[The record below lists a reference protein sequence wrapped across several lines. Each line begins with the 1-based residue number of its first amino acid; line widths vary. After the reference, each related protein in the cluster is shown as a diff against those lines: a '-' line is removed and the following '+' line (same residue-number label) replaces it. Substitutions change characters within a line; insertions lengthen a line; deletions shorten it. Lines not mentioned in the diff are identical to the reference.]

1 MILVNDNHPY
11 SYDTENLAEIFFP
24 YEKIEIKSSMP
35 RGDFGGILVY
45 TGIRSGELRVSAY
58 IDGKETTRLHT
69 LQNGENEKL
78 ALSRLFYGAL
88 SAATGDSYPW
98 GILYGVRPAK
108 FYQSLVLKKGVKEA
122 DETLRRGYLVGEE
135 KLELLKTVAKN
146 ERRINALSSKNSFSL
161 YVSIPFCP
169 TRCSYCSFVSHSI
182 ENAAPL
188 LDEYVELLC
197 KELESTAQIAR
208 SLGLRLE
215 TVYFGGGTP
224 TTLSA
229 PQLKKLL
236 FAVEK
241 NFDLSSL
248 REYTVEA
255 GRPDTVTRE
264 KLEVLRDFSVGR
276 ISINPQTFND
286 DVLAAIGRRHTCNDT
301 LRAYELAHS
310 LGCFDINTDLIAGLP
325 EESFSSFSDSV
336 DRILKL
342 RPDNVTFHT
351 FCVKKAAEILK
362 TGSEVYSRTG
372 GETGKSVDYSQI
384 AAGLAGYKPYYIYR
398 QKNTVGNF
406 ENVGYALEG
415 AEGLYNIYMMEEV
428 HSVMAA
434 GAGAVTKLVS
444 KDRSVIKR
452 FAMPKYPYEYLGSK
466 DIKTD
471 IFDQREKAMEEFAR
485 EYF

>member
-58 IDGKETTRLHT
+58 IDGKETTHLHT

-108 FYQSLVLKKGVKEA
+108 FYQSLVLKKGAKEA
-122 DETLRRGYLVGEE
+122 DETLRRGYLVDEE

-188 LDEYVELLC
+188 LDEYIELLC

-310 LGCFDINTDLIAGLP
+310 LGCFDINTDLIAALP
-325 EESFSSFSDSV
+325 GDSPESFEQSV
-336 DRILKL
+336 QKAISLS
-342 RPDNVTFHT
+342 PSNITVHT
-351 FCVKKAAEILK
+351 LCLK
-362 TGSEVYSRTG
+362 TGAFLTSCGMPDKALAADMVRFACGALGQSGYIPYYMYRQ
-372 GETGKSVDYSQI
+372 GKSV
-384 AAGLAGYKPYYIYR
+384 GNLE
-398 QKNTVGNF
+398 NTGWCVTGR
-406 ENVGYALEG
+406 EC
-415 AEGLYNIYMMEEV
+415 LYNVFMMDETHTV
-428 HSVMAA
+428 LAC
-434 GAGAVTKLVS
+434 GAGGVTRLRHPES
-444 KDRSVIKR
+444 SLIQRIYNY
-452 FAMPKYPYEYLGSK
+452 KYPYEYIGGFSEMLARKSK
-466 DIKTD
+466 IT
-471 IFDQREKAMEEFAR
+471 EF
-485 EYF
+485 YTK

>member
-108 FYQSLVLKKGVKEA
+108 FYQSLVLKKGAKEA

-264 KLEVLRDFSVGR
+264 KLEVLHDFSVGR

-286 DVLAAIGRRHTCNDT
+286 DVLAAIGRRHTCKDT

-310 LGCFDINTDLIAGLP
+310 LGCFDINTDLIAALP
-325 EESFSSFSDSV
+325 GDSPESFEQSV
-336 DRILKL
+336 QKAISLS
-342 RPDNVTFHT
+342 PSNITVHT
-351 FCVKKAAEILK
+351 LCLK
-362 TGSEVYSRTG
+362 TGAFLTSCGMPDKALAADMVRFACGALSQSGYIPYYMYRQ
-372 GETGKSVDYSQI
+372 GKSV
-384 AAGLAGYKPYYIYR
+384 GNLE
-398 QKNTVGNF
+398 NTGWCVPGR
-406 ENVGYALEG
+406 EC
-415 AEGLYNIYMMEEV
+415 LYNVFMMDETHTV
-428 HSVMAA
+428 LAC
-434 GAGAVTKLVS
+434 GAGGVTRLRHPES
-444 KDRSVIKR
+444 SLIQRIYNY
-452 FAMPKYPYEYLGSK
+452 KYPYEYIGGFSEMLARKSK
-466 DIKTD
+466 IT
-471 IFDQREKAMEEFAR
+471 EF
-485 EYF
+485 YTK

>member
-45 TGIRSGELRVSAY
+45 TGIKSGELRVSAY

-286 DVLAAIGRRHTCNDT
+286 DVLAAIGRRHTCKDT

-310 LGCFDINTDLIAGLP
+310 LGCFDINTDLIAALP
-325 EESFSSFSDSV
+325 GDSPESFEQSV
-336 DRILKL
+336 QKAISLS
-342 RPDNVTFHT
+342 PSNITVHT
-351 FCVKKAAEILK
+351 LCLK
-362 TGSEVYSRTG
+362 TGAFLTSCGMPDKALAADMVRFACGALSQSGYIPYYMYRQ
-372 GETGKSVDYSQI
+372 GKSV
-384 AAGLAGYKPYYIYR
+384 GNLE
-398 QKNTVGNF
+398 NTGWCVPGR
-406 ENVGYALEG
+406 EC
-415 AEGLYNIYMMEEV
+415 LYNVFMMDETHTV
-428 HSVMAA
+428 LAC
-434 GAGAVTKLVS
+434 GAGGVTRLRHPES
-444 KDRSVIKR
+444 SLIQRIYNY
-452 FAMPKYPYEYLGSK
+452 KYPYEYIGGFSEMLARKSK
-466 DIKTD
+466 IT
-471 IFDQREKAMEEFAR
+471 EF
-485 EYF
+485 YKK

>member
-35 RGDFGGILVY
+35 HGDFGGILVY

-108 FYQSLVLKKGVKEA
+108 FYQSLVLKKGAKEA

-135 KLELLKTVAKN
+135 KLQLLKTVAKN

-241 NFDLSSL
+241 DFDLSSL

-264 KLEVLRDFSVGR
+264 KLEVLRGFSVGR

-286 DVLAAIGRRHTCNDT
+286 DVLAAIGRRHTCKDT
-301 LRAYELAHS
+301 LRAYELAQS
-310 LGCFDINTDLIAGLP
+310 LGCFDINTDLIAALP
-325 EESFSSFSDSV
+325 GDSPESFEQSV
-336 DRILKL
+336 QKAISLS
-342 RPDNVTFHT
+342 PSNITVHT
-351 FCVKKAAEILK
+351 LCLK
-362 TGSEVYSRTG
+362 TGAFLTSCGMPDKALAADMVRFACGALSQSGYIPYYMYRQ
-372 GETGKSVDYSQI
+372 GKSV
-384 AAGLAGYKPYYIYR
+384 GNLE
-398 QKNTVGNF
+398 NTGWCVSGR
-406 ENVGYALEG
+406 EC
-415 AEGLYNIYMMEEV
+415 LYNVFMMDET
-428 HSVMAA
+428 HSVLAC
-434 GAGAVTKLVS
+434 GAGGVTRLRHPES
-444 KDRSVIKR
+444 SLIQRIYNY
-452 FAMPKYPYEYLGSK
+452 KYPYEYIGGFSEMLARKSK
-466 DIKTD
+466 IT
-471 IFDQREKAMEEFAR
+471 EF
-485 EYF
+485 YKK

>member
-108 FYQSLVLKKGVKEA
+108 FYQSLVLKKGAKEA

-310 LGCFDINTDLIAGLP
+310 LGCFDINTDLIAALP
-325 EESFSSFSDSV
+325 GDSPESFEQSV
-336 DRILKL
+336 QKAISLS
-342 RPDNVTFHT
+342 PSNITVHT
-351 FCVKKAAEILK
+351 LCLK
-362 TGSEVYSRTG
+362 TGAFLTSCGMPDKALAADMVRFACGALSQSGYIPYYMYRQ
-372 GETGKSVDYSQI
+372 GKSV
-384 AAGLAGYKPYYIYR
+384 GNLE
-398 QKNTVGNF
+398 NTGWCVPGR
-406 ENVGYALEG
+406 EC
-415 AEGLYNIYMMEEV
+415 LYNVFMMDET
-428 HSVMAA
+428 HSVLAC
-434 GAGAVTKLVS
+434 GAGGVTRLRHPES
-444 KDRSVIKR
+444 SLIQRIYNY
-452 FAMPKYPYEYLGSK
+452 KYPYEYIGGFSEMLARKSK
-466 DIKTD
+466 IT
-471 IFDQREKAMEEFAR
+471 EF
-485 EYF
+485 YKK

>member
-45 TGIRSGELRVSAY
+45 TGIKSGELRVSAY

-108 FYQSLVLKKGVKEA
+108 FYQSLVLKKGAKEA

-286 DVLAAIGRRHTCNDT
+286 DVLAAIGRRHTCKDT

-310 LGCFDINTDLIAGLP
+310 LGCFDINTDLIAALP
-325 EESFSSFSDSV
+325 GDSPESFEQSV
-336 DRILKL
+336 QKAISLS
-342 RPDNVTFHT
+342 PSNITVHT
-351 FCVKKAAEILK
+351 LCLK
-362 TGSEVYSRTG
+362 TGAFLTSCGMPDKALAADMVRFACGALSQSGYIPYYMYRQ
-372 GETGKSVDYSQI
+372 GKSV
-384 AAGLAGYKPYYIYR
+384 GNLE
-398 QKNTVGNF
+398 NTGWCVPGR
-406 ENVGYALEG
+406 EC
-415 AEGLYNIYMMEEV
+415 LYNVFMMDETHTV
-428 HSVMAA
+428 LAC
-434 GAGAVTKLVS
+434 GAGGVTRLRHPES
-444 KDRSVIKR
+444 SLIQRIYNY
-452 FAMPKYPYEYLGSK
+452 KYPYEYIGGFSEMLARKSK
-466 DIKTD
+466 IT
-471 IFDQREKAMEEFAR
+471 EF
-485 EYF
+485 YKK